1 MSPDFVINLS
11 VESLKTAFL
20 ISSPML
26 LFGLT
31 AGLIISVFQAVT
43 QINEMTLAIVP
54 KIIAVAVAL
63 AIFGSWMIRLMM
75 EFTIN
80 IFVNIPTY
88 IK

>member
-1 MSPDFVINLS
+1 MSPDFVINIS

-20 ISSPML
+20 ISAPML
-26 LFGLT
+26 LFGLV
-31 AGLIISVFQAVT
+31 AGLIISIFQAVT

-63 AIFGSWMIRLMM
+63 VIFGSWMIRLMI
-75 EFTIN
+75 EFTTNLFI
-80 IFVNIPTY
+80 NIPTY

>member
-1 MSPDFVINLS
+1 MSPDFVITLS

-26 LFGLT
+26 FFGLV
-31 AGLIISVFQAVT
+31 AGLLISVFQAVT

-63 AIFGSWMIRLMM
+63 AIFGSWMIRMM
-75 EFTIN
+75 I
-80 IFVNIPTY
+80 
-88 IK
+88 